1 MLFTKKMEPSCSYCQ
16 RGKGRDARDRS
27 LQEKGRCF
35 HGRRLLWLSI

>member
-16 RGKGRDARDRS
+16 RGKAVTPETV
-27 LQEKGRCF
+27 LCKKKGRCF